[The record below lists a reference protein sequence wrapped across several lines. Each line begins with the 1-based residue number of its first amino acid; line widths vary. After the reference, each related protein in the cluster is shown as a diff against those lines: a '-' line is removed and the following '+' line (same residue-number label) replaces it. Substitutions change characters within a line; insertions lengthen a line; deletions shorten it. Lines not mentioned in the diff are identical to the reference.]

1 MEVELEKF
9 LLEMGL
15 EKPKAKPVPVP
26 VERQF
31 KGIWYRDGDI
41 PH

>member
-1 MEVELEKF
+1 MTELEKF
-9 LLEMGL
+9 LKDMGL
-15 EKPKAKPVPVP
+15 AAPKPKPVP

>member
-1 MEVELEKF
+1 MTELEKF
-9 LLEMGL
+9 LRELGL
-15 EKPKAKPVPVP
+15 EKPKAKPVP

>member
-1 MEVELEKF
+1 MTELEKF

-15 EKPKAKPVPVP
+15 SKPTPKPVP

>member
-1 MEVELEKF
+1 MTELEKF

-15 EKPKAKPVPVP
+15 AKPKAKPKPVP
-26 VERQF
+26 VERQL

>member
-1 MEVELEKF
+1 MTELEKF
-9 LLEMGL
+9 LREMGL
-15 EKPKAKPVPVP
+15 AAPTPKPAQ

-31 KGIWYRDGDI
+31 KGVWYRDGDI